1 MSYKDYCLKFDNES
15 QWDSTAATLGWR
27 STDPTDKVWYGV
39 QHGAVDII
47 GTMYND
53 DGGEETPATPKD
65 GYHVNLRLKYSQI
78 DDGVDD
84 GGKPKMK
91 DNTLPSELDSY
102 VVTPS
107 TPQRRFA

>member
-1 MSYKDYCLKFDNES
+1 MRYKDYCLKFDNES
-15 QWDSTAATLGWR
+15 QWDSTANTLGWK

-47 GTMYND
+47 GTMN
-53 DGGEETPATPKD
+53 GE
-65 GYHVNLRLKYSQI
+65 GYHVNLRLKYSLI

>member
-47 GTMYND
+47 GTMYN
-53 DGGEETPATPKD
+53 E
-65 GYHVNLRLKYSQI
+65 NI
-78 DDGVDD
+78 
-84 GGKPKMK
+84 
-91 DNTLPSELDSY
+91 
-102 VVTPS
+102 
-107 TPQRRFA
+107 